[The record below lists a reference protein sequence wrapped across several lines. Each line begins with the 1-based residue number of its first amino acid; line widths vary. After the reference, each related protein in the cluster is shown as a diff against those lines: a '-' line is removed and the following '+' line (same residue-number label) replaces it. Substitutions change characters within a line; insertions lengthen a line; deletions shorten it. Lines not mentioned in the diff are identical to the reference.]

1 MSAELIT
8 AIIAVVSAI
17 GVSLAAWKTFKEKL
31 SQIRKFVDTLDDA
44 LYDNE
49 VTEKEY
55 QQIWEKFV
63 SVIEFGKEGR

>member
-8 AIIAVVSAI
+8 AIIAIVSAI
-17 GVSLAAWKTFKEKL
+17 GVSLVAWNSFKEKL

-55 QQIWEKFV
+55 QQIWENFV
-63 SVIEFGKEGR
+63 SVIELGKGER